1 MYEIVFASLSFDG
14 SEQETIYCTA
24 PLHASKQVFRDASA
38 SFRRSEKSL
47 QDILA
52 RTYRKKTA
60 VLFAFGWRSFRVR
73 TLKVEDIWKEYS
85 VARRRIIS
93 VARAVKKKARRE
105 SLKESTPTLDEILET
120 RMKME

>member
-1 MYEIVFASLSFDG
+1 L
-14 SEQETIYCTA
+14 
-24 PLHASKQVFRDASA
+24 R
-38 SFRRSEKSL
+38 
-47 QDILA
+47 
-52 RTYRKKTA
+52 
-60 VLFAFGWRSFRVR
+60 
-73 TLKVEDIWKEYS
+73 VEDIWKEYS